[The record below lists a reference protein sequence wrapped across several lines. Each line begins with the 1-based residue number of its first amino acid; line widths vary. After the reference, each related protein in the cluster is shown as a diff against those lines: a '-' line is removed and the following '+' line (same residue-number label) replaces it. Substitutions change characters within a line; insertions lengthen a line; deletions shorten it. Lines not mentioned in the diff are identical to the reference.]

1 MYLRANQR
9 RKNGKVHRYFSI
21 VESRKSSDGRTN
33 QRQVLYLGEINDSQ
47 EKAWRKSLEVV
58 NEEKK
63 RTETLALF
71 PEDRPVPPDVLNAVQ
86 VKLNEMQLKRP
97 RCFGNC
103 WLGCELWQQLELD
116 RFWNQKLSAKGG
128 AVSWAKVL
136 QLLVINRLIDPGS
149 EFRVHR
155 QWYERSA
162 MDELLA
168 VDFAVAGKDRLYR
181 CLDLLLPYREEVF
194 SHLKERWH
202 DLFSAGF
209 EVLLYDLTSVYFEGL
224 CERIEKAKFGYS
236 RDKRFDCRQVVVAL
250 IITPDGLPLAYEVL
264 PGNTSDRTT
273 LKAFLKKIEER
284 YGKADRTWVMD
295 RGIPTEEVLEQMR
308 LEKIQYLV
316 GTPKGKLTQLEQ
328 AFLPL
333 PWKAVHEGVEVKLLE
348 QTGELLVLAKSDD
361 RRKKEIAMR
370 RRKLRKFFQGLRAL
384 QQQAPSRDK
393 LLERLGVL
401 KRDAG
406 RAAGLVGINVPKP
419 EEKVTAGTFQFKLR
433 VEKFKAAE
441 KRDGHYILRT
451 NLSGEDPAVL
461 WTRYVQLSEIE
472 AAFKTLKSD
481 LSVRPIHHKIER
493 RVEAHIFVAFLAYC
507 LIVTLRKRLEV
518 YAPGLTPKAVL
529 EKLATIQMIDVHL
542 PTRDGRWLIMP
553 RYTQP
558 ENDQQ
563 ILLDLLKLK
572 LPPQPP
578 PRIRSAQLS

>member
-1 MYLRANQR
+1 
-9 RKNGKVHRYFSI
+9 
-21 VESRKSSDGRTN
+21 
-33 QRQVLYLGEINDSQ
+33 
-47 EKAWRKSLEVV
+47 
-58 NEEKK
+58 
-63 RTETLALF
+63 
-71 PEDRPVPPDVLNAVQ
+71 
-86 VKLNEMQLKRP
+86 
-97 RCFGNC
+97 
-103 WLGCELWQQLELD
+103 
-116 RFWNQKLSAKGG
+116 
-128 AVSWAKVL
+128 
-136 QLLVINRLIDPGS
+136 
-149 EFRVHR
+149 
-155 QWYERSA
+155 
-162 MDELLA
+162 
-168 VDFAVAGKDRLYR
+168 
-181 CLDLLLPYREEVF
+181 
-194 SHLKERWH
+194 
-202 DLFSAGF
+202 
-209 EVLLYDLTSVYFEGL
+209 
-224 CERIEKAKFGYS
+224 
-236 RDKRFDCRQVVVAL
+236 VVVAL
-250 IITPDGLPLAYEVL
+250 IITPDGLPLAYEVM

-308 LEKIQYLV
+308 QEKIQYLV
-316 GTPKGKLTQLEQ
+316 GTPKGKLTKLEKE
-328 AFLPL
+328 FLPL
-333 PWKAVHEGVEVKLLE
+333 PWKAVREGVEVKLLE

-370 RRKLRKFFQGLRAL
+370 RRKLRKLFQGLCAMHK
-384 QQQAPSRDK
+384 QAPSRDK

-406 RAAGLVGINVPKP
+406 RAAGLVEIKVPKAD
-419 EEKVTAGTFQFKLR
+419 EKVTSGTFQFKLR

-481 LSVRPIHHKIER
+481 LSVRPIHHQIER

-558 ENDQQ
+558 ETDQQ
-563 ILLDLLKLK
+563 ILLDLLKMK
-572 LPPQPP
+572 LPAQPP
-578 PRIRSAQLS
+578 PRIRAAQLP